1 MTLGPLLEAGW
12 TLDDIRSLTEDEILI
27 VSTILKRWRIVKEP
41 MTEDDLG
48 KIVRDHPEL
57 VESVN
62 YRIAEQRKMYA
73 PPE

>member
-27 VSTILKRWRIVKEP
+27 VSRLLRRWNMVKEP

-48 KIVRDHPEL
+48 KVVRERPEL

-62 YRIAEQRKMYA
+62 AKIEEQRKIYGS
-73 PPE
+73 